1 MSSNWTQR
9 NESQKD
15 VPQHAQK
22 SNPVVKNKKNKF
34 SNDPRKRA
42 QELKSHCQS
51 HFVKSSEKKVTNVF
65 CNYCCT
71 I

>member
-22 SNPVVKNKKNKF
+22 SNPVVKNKKT
-34 SNDPRKRA
+34 SS
-42 QELKSHCQS
+42 QMIQESELK
-51 HFVKSSEKKVTNVF
+51 N
-65 CNYCCT
+65 
-71 I
+71 